1 MLNFWMIIK
10 EGNVSVIIIYFWII
24 VIVSTSVSKLYRL
37 NYNLKILN
45 YGNFIN
51 YIVNYNISDSNYVR
65 YIKLYGHIDIHY
77 LIFTSLYAEIF
88 FWRLVVLSLFTY
100 TLFLHLLR
108 FLGTGFSYLGLA
120 IYNLRWC
127 NFRVFTLRSLGEEY
141 GLFSLFGLWG

>member
-24 VIVSTSVSKLYRL
+24 VIVSTGISKLYRL
-37 NYNLKILN
+37 NYNLNILN

-51 YIVNYNISDSNYVR
+51 YIVIYNISDSNYFR
-65 YIKLYGHIDIHY
+65 YIKLYGQIVIHY
-77 LIFTSLYAEIF
+77 LIFTSLYAEFF

-100 TLFLHLLR
+100 KLFLHLLR
-108 FLGTGFSYLGLA
+108 FLGTGFANLGLD

-127 NFRVFTLRSLGEEY
+127 NCRVFTLRRLGEEC
-141 GLFSLFGLWG
+141 GLFSLFGYEG